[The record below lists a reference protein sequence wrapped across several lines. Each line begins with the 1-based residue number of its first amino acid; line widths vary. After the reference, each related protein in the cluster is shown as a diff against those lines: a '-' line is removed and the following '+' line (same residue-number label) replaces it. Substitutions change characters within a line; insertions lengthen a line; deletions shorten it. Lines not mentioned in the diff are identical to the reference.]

1 MSITQT
7 SLFFDIDDLE
17 FRPVLWTFHYARGG
31 NSSYFFSETVVTAAR
46 NFQKTSLK
54 VICDVARAVRTFA
67 SGDPDIDLDSI
78 ALGAILKMTIGGLKC
93 HLSICFGNINTMILK
108 YFSFLIRFVPKFT
121 YWPYV
126 CKE

>member
-1 MSITQT
+1 MP
-7 SLFFDIDDLE
+7 E
-17 FRPVLWTFHYARGG
+17 GE
-31 NSSYFFSETVVTAAR
+31 NSSYFFSETIVTAAR

-54 VICDVARAVRTFA
+54 VICDVAGAVRTFV

-78 ALGAILKMTIGGLKC
+78 ALGAILKMAIGGLKC

-126 CKE
+126 CQE